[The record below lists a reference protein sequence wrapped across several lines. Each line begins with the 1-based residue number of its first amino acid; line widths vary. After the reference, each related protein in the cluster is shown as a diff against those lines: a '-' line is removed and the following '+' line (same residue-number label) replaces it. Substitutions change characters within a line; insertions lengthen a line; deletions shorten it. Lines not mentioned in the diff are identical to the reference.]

1 MLTYCLSTVNLV
13 RFSFGYIH
21 IEGKLFFY
29 IVAYVSLVVTSILC
43 ANLHIHQLQNTHE
56 YMNTH
61 MHITH
66 ITNIFRIDE
75 MKEINPYIGEQI
87 YILSQL

>member
-1 MLTYCLSTVNLV
+1 MP
-13 RFSFGYIH
+13 
-21 IEGKLFFY
+21 
-29 IVAYVSLVVTSILC
+29 
-43 ANLHIHQLQNTHE
+43 NLHMHQLQNMHE

-75 MKEINPYIGEQI
+75 MKEMNLYNGEQI
-87 YILSQL
+87 YIFV

>member
-1 MLTYCLSTVNLV
+1 MP
-13 RFSFGYIH
+13 
-21 IEGKLFFY
+21 
-29 IVAYVSLVVTSILC
+29 
-43 ANLHIHQLQNTHE
+43 NLHIHQLQNTHE

-66 ITNIFRIDE
+66 IMNIFRIDE

-87 YILSQL
+87 YILSWNVHVM

>member
-1 MLTYCLSTVNLV
+1 MP
-13 RFSFGYIH
+13 
-21 IEGKLFFY
+21 KL
-29 IVAYVSLVVTSILC
+29 
-43 ANLHIHQLQNTHE
+43 HMHQLQNTHE

-75 MKEINPYIGEQI
+75 TNPYIGEQI
-87 YILSQL
+87 KIFVWNAQVMYKLSIQCAQL

>member
-1 MLTYCLSTVNLV
+1 MP
-13 RFSFGYIH
+13 
-21 IEGKLFFY
+21 KL
-29 IVAYVSLVVTSILC
+29 
-43 ANLHIHQLQNTHE
+43 HMHQLQNTHE

-87 YILSQL
+87 

>member
-1 MLTYCLSTVNLV
+1 MP
-13 RFSFGYIH
+13 
-21 IEGKLFFY
+21 KL
-29 IVAYVSLVVTSILC
+29 
-43 ANLHIHQLQNTHE
+43 HMHQSLQNTHE

-87 YILSQL
+87 YIFVRNACHVSYP